1 MSTVHNTPAPTTGA
15 TQKTTPPEGQ
25 TAMATTPAPGKLT
38 GKARIIELLATDLRA
53 VPVVTGLM
61 LLVIYFSSQSEF
73 FLSSRNISNLLV
85 QMVVT
90 GTISLGIIFVLLL
103 GEIDL
108 SVAAISG
115 LCSVIMAKLVV
126 EMGWGN
132 IWAVLLAVL
141 LGILIG
147 AVTGTWATRFLV
159 PSFVVT
165 LGAGLMLN
173 GLQLLSLPR
182 SGRYNLLETGIE
194 DIAGSELTGALAWS
208 TVVLAA
214 LLVFGLRYT
223 AHTRNVRHQVDSNL
237 VRSVVI
243 PTALAA
249 IGAVIVVAVLNA
261 NQGVPVPVLIFAVLL
276 AAASYVLTETRFG
289 LHLYAVG
296 GNEEA
301 ARRSGIKVTRVKI
314 AAFAISGGLAAVG
327 GIIAA
332 SRILGVSVSSGG
344 GIGGGALLLNA
355 IAAAVIGGVS
365 LFGGRGRASAALLGA
380 LVIGVVGN
388 GLNLLGVSTDV
399 QLLVTGGLLVLAV
412 TVDRSIERVTAPSR

>member
-1 MSTVHNTPAPTTGA
+1 MSTTTANTTTAAQPAPA
-15 TQKTTPPEGQ
+15 
-25 TAMATTPAPGKLT
+25 AKLT
-38 GKARIIELLATDLRA
+38 GKARLAELFANDLRA
-53 VPVVTGLM
+53 VPVITGL
-61 LLVIYFSSQSEF
+61 LVLVVYFSSQSEF

-85 QMVVT
+85 QTVVT
-90 GTISLGIIFVLLL
+90 GTIALGIIFVLLL

-115 LCSVIMAKLVV
+115 LCSVVMAKLVV
-126 EMGWGN
+126 AQGWGN
-132 IWAVLLAVL
+132 ASAVIVAVL
-141 LGILIG
+141 LGVGLG
-147 AVTGTWATRFLV
+147 ALTGLWSTRFLV

-173 GLQLLSLPR
+173 GIQLMTLPR
-182 SGRYNLLETGIE
+182 SGRYTLLNTGID
-194 DIAGSELTGALAWS
+194 DIAGSYLTGVKSWAC
-208 TVVLAA
+208 VVVAA
-214 LLVFGLRYT
+214 LFVLGLRLT
-223 AHTRNVRHQVDSNL
+223 AHLRRLKHEIDSSL
-237 VRSVVI
+237 VRSVVL
-243 PTALAA
+243 PTCAA
-249 IGAVIVVAVLNA
+249 IAAGIIVVAVLNA
-261 NQGVPVPVLIFAVLL
+261 NEGVPVPVAIFGVLL
-276 AAASYVLTETRFG
+276 AGATYVLTETRYG

-301 ARRSGIKVTRVKI
+301 ARRAGINVIMVKVM
-314 AAFAISGGLAAVG
+314 AFAISGGLAALA

-344 GIGGGALLLNA
+344 GVGGGALLLNA

-365 LFGGRGRASAALLGA
+365 LFGGRGRASAAMLGA

-412 TVDRSIERVTAPSR
+412 TVDRSIERMTTVGR